1 MLERELREAAQA
13 ARDAGQIL
21 LDVYATDFSV
31 TLKGV
36 ADPVTR
42 ADELSNAL
50 LVERLRSLFP
60 NDAIVAEE
68 GHDDRD
74 TARRSRCWYVDPL
87 DGTKEFIAK
96 NGEFSVMIGLAI
108 EGVAMLGVVYQPT
121 ADKLYTGIVGQR
133 ASLEHAGR
141 TEELR
146 VSERA
151 DPAEARL
158 VVSRSH
164 RGKSIDTFVER
175 LGICHEEPSGSVG
188 LKIGLLAEKQAD
200 LYVHPSDRSSAWD
213 ACAPDAILRAAGGR
227 FTDCTGAPFRYGLTE
242 LRNTRG
248 ILATNAALFEL
259 VVPVAR
265 DVARE
270 AGLPMTEV

>member
-1 MLERELREAAQA
+1 MLERELREVARA

-50 LVERLRSLFP
+50 LVARLRSLFP

-68 GHDDRD
+68 GGDTRDD
-74 TARRSRCWYVDPL
+74 TTRRSRCWYVDPL

-96 NGEFSVMIGLAI
+96 NGEFSVMIGLAV

-121 ADKLYTGIVGQR
+121 ADKLYTGVVGR
-133 ASLEHAGR
+133 GAFLERAGR

-164 RGKSIDTFVER
+164 RGKSIDSFVSR
-175 LGICHEEPSGSVG
+175 LGIRHEEPSGSVG
-188 LKIGLLAEKQAD
+188 LKIGLLAEREAD

-227 FTDCTGAPFRYGLTE
+227 FADCTGAPFRYSVTE
-242 LRNTRG
+242 LRNVRG
-248 ILATNAALFEL
+248 ILATNAALFDL

-270 AGLPMTEV
+270 SGLPVD